1 MNANDKDFDEILM
14 ENGEEPGEMSDAF
27 SDEPTEGI
35 VEGEILTTGSLAKF
49 LGVKPEQIRYYAKVF
64 SNYFS
69 FTNAEEGTHR
79 RYTPQDVKTM
89 STIVT
94 LCSDQGLSTKEA
106 KKRLDDDG
114 YGATDTTLTKL
125 ANSSAKIEDMMGA
138 FTKVLNEI
146 KEVSDER
153 HRQDEAKLQAIR
165 DSYEKK
171 TGEMQEQIKELS
183 GRIEDL
189 TELLA
194 AVNRRKIKKYLK
206 KKV

>member
-1 MNANDKDFDEILM
+1 MKANDKDFDEILM

-125 ANSSAKIEDMMGA
+125 ANSSAKMEDMMGA

-146 KEVSDER
+146 KEVSEEQ

-183 GRIEDL
+183 GQIDNL
-189 TELLA
+189 TELLE